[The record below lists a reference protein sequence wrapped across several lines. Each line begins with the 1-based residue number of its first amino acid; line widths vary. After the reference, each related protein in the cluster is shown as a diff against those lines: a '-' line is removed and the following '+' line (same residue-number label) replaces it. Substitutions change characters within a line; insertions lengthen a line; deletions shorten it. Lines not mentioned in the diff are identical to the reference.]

1 VKNVVAHGKMAPL
14 RGMTPLAEHGIEA
27 AMTCAVVFDVNETLL
42 DLAALDPLFAEWF
55 GDAGV
60 RREWFAQ
67 TLQVAMTLAATRAYR
82 GFDEVGAAALAAV
95 ARRRGIDLDR
105 ETRAR
110 LRDAMLHLPPH
121 RDVAPALRLLREAGV
136 STAALT
142 NNPLPVVR
150 EQLRHADLASLFD
163 AVMSVE
169 EAGALKPAPEVYRL
183 AVARLGLPPGS
194 LWMVAAHGWDIAG
207 AQRCGL
213 RGVFIARP
221 GQEPD
226 PFAPPEVVA
235 GDLVAAARAL
245 LAEHGVG

>member
-1 VKNVVAHGKMAPL
+1 
-14 RGMTPLAEHGIEA
+14 MTS
-27 AMTCAVVFDVNETLL
+27 AVVFDVNETLL

-55 GDAGV
+55 GRASV

-67 TLQVAMTLAATRAYR
+67 TLHVAMTLAATRAYR

-95 ARRRGIDLDR
+95 ARQYGIDLDGDA
-105 ETRAR
+105 RAR
-110 LRDAMLHLPPH
+110 LRETLHHLPPH
-121 RDVAPALRLLREAGV
+121 RDVEPALRLLREAGV
-136 STAALT
+136 TTAALT
-142 NNPLPVVR
+142 NNPLSVVR
-150 EQLRHADLASLFD
+150 EQMRHAGLRSLFD

-183 AVARLGLPPGS
+183 AVDRLGLPPGS

-213 RGVFIARP
+213 RGAFVARP

-226 PFAPPEVVA
+226 PFSPPEVVA
-235 GDLVAAARAL
+235 ADLVVAARAI
-245 LAEHGVG
+245 LAEHGLA